1 MADTHAQCDVDIKSY
16 FTCFFIFYITLY
28 VCHTCTC
35 TCTCTRTHMHMQCNE
50 RNKKTHEITL
60 DVHITLYVCVWLTH
74 AQCDVDIKSYF
85 TCFFIFYITL
95 YVCHTHTHTCTCTCT
110 HMHMQCNERN
120 KETHEITL
128 DVHITLYVCVWL
140 THTYNVMWT
149 SRVISHVSLFFT
161 LHCTCVSVTHTH
173 TCTCNVM
180 REIKKHMK

>member
-1 MADTHAQCDVDIKSY
+1 
-16 FTCFFIFYITLY
+16 
-28 VCHTCTC
+28 
-35 TCTCTRTHMHMQCNE
+35 
-50 RNKKTHEITL
+50 
-60 DVHITLYVCVWLTH
+60 
-74 AQCDVDIKSYF
+74 
-85 TCFFIFYITL
+85 
-95 YVCHTHTHTCTCTCT
+95 
-110 HMHMQCNERN
+110 MHMQCNERN

-161 LHCTCVSVTHTH
+161 LHCTCVTHTHMHMQCNERNKETHEITLDVHITLYVCVADTRAQCDVDIKSYFTCFFITYITLYVCECHTHAHAH

>member
-1 MADTHAQCDVDIKSY
+1 
-16 FTCFFIFYITLY
+16 
-28 VCHTCTC
+28 
-35 TCTCTRTHMHMQCNE
+35 
-50 RNKKTHEITL
+50 
-60 DVHITLYVCVWLTH
+60 
-74 AQCDVDIKSYF
+74 
-85 TCFFIFYITL
+85 
-95 YVCHTHTHTCTCTCT
+95 
-110 HMHMQCNERN
+110 MQCNERN

-180 REIKKHMK
+180 RIDTTTTFMSLQDEIPFNVAHLFSKSQEATHGIRTRRKYKYKRGNFRRVLMQRRKFNRWTLNKLRAEILRYKINHCKHNLKVDLI